1 MPRRMCR
8 LFVCSCLS
16 ALCLAPPA
24 QAVITALTP
33 LKQVLD
39 KEQLIFVAKVGQVL
53 PDKPALVLERAENLK
68 GEAPFERL
76 PVNLTGDREATKGK
90 HTEALLERVE
100 RDLPMIVFAS
110 KRGKR
115 YVAFGY
121 TNGTWFQMEGRI
133 EQDDG
138 KEVVRWSF
146 LHCEPYL
153 RRTFKGSTDELK
165 QTIVDGLKEKKEP
178 PAPDEKEP
186 PGLGPPINKKTGSRQ
201 SPVGSRQPAVGS
213 RRSASDTAY
222 CLLPT
227 AYSFPL
233 GVIQLPFLGAIA
245 ALAALFPAVFGGMAL
260 MMRRWLV
267 ALSTASLLSILFFI
281 QTVFPKWL
289 AGTWLSTPQGF
300 WLTCAA
306 IAAITGLW
314 AARRYRRSIQEGKA
328 DDMQPRR
335 LDRIVLV
342 VLSLAGLVGVFF
354 ALRGGDSIWSS
365 PWQDMLVA
373 WIPVVAAAYFA
384 MTTYVRVR
392 KHPFPRPAAVVSA
405 EMVMLWALVF
415 SCGLAGA
422 LEAGRAES
430 LRGPAVVQAEV
441 RSDGGDSASG
451 IPRLKPEP
459 LWVFE
464 PQEEGS
470 IMATPCM
477 TPHGIIVAV
486 AHQSSFHKEGR
497 VYCLDPQTG
506 KPRWDF
512 GDDERMK
519 WVFSS
524 PAYADGCIYIGEGL
538 HEDNECRLFCIDAQ
552 TGRKLWDFAT
562 NSHTESTPCVGEG
575 KVVFGA
581 GNDGIYCLDA
591 KTGAK
596 LWHCTGEKGLH
607 VDANPVIAN
616 GRVYAGSGLS
626 RTHQVNRIFCLNL
639 QTGDEVWGE
648 RVEYSAY
655 GAPAVHDGVVYFG
668 IGNGNFSKDIDPKA
682 GMVLARKADM
692 GEAVWERALPNSV
705 LGKPA
710 IDARYVYIGTR
721 DGNCYALERKTGAV
735 VWEQALGSPVLASPI
750 LDGCPICRVS
760 EGLYV
765 AGERGSVAA
774 LAPHTG
780 HLFWK
785 VDVGRLADKG
795 SVVISATPVVVRA
808 DQGTTARR
816 TIVIGAGV
824 GAKDNSAKVAQLYCF
839 QDETRHA
846 P

>member
-8 LFVCSCLS
+8 LFVCSCFS

-76 PVNLTGDREATKGK
+76 SVNLTGDSEATKGK

-100 RDLPMIVFAS
+100 RDLPVIVFAS

-121 TNGTWFQMEGRI
+121 TNGTWFQMEGRV

-138 KEVVRWSF
+138 REVVRWSF

-153 RRTFKGSTDELK
+153 RRTFKGPTDELK
-165 QTIVDGLKEKKEP
+165 QTIVEGLKEKKEP

-186 PGLGPPINKKTGSRQ
+186 PGLGPPINKKSSELNIQ
-201 SPVGSRQPAVGS
+201 H
-213 RRSASDTAY
+213 
-222 CLLPT
+222 PT
-227 AYSFPL
+227 SNVQRPTSSNALF

-281 QTVFPKWL
+281 QTVFPRWL

-306 IAAITGLW
+306 IAALAGLW
-314 AARRYRRSIQEGKA
+314 AARRYRRSLQEGKA

-335 LDRIVLV
+335 LDRIALVL
-342 VLSLAGLVGVFF
+342 LSLAGLVGVFF

-365 PWQDMLVA
+365 PWQDMLVV

-392 KHPFPRPAAVVSA
+392 THPFPRPAAVVSA

-422 LEAGRAES
+422 LEAGRAKS

-441 RSDGGDSASG
+441 TSDGRDSASG

-497 VYCLDPQTG
+497 VYCLDPETG

-524 PAYADGCIYIGEGL
+524 PTYADGRIYIGEGL

-596 LWHCTGEKGLH
+596 IWHFTGTQGLH
-607 VDANPVIAN
+607 VDANPVIAD

-626 RTHQVNRIFCLNL
+626 RTHQVNRIFCLDL
-639 QTGDEVWGE
+639 QTGNEVWGE
-648 RVEYSAY
+648 RVDYSAY
-655 GAPAVHDGVVYFG
+655 GAPAVYEGVVYFG
-668 IGNGNFSKDIDPKA
+668 IGDGNFSQDVDPKA
-682 GMVLARKADM
+682 GMVLARKADT
-692 GEAVWERALPNSV
+692 GEVVWERALPNSV

-710 IDARYVYIGTR
+710 IDARHVYIGTR
-721 DGNCYALERKTGAV
+721 DGNCYALHRKTGAIA
-735 VWEQALGSPVLASPI
+735 WQQSLGSPVLASPV

-765 AGERGSVAA
+765 AGEAGSVAV
-774 LAPHTG
+774 LAPQNG

-795 SVVISATPVVVRA
+795 SVIISATPVVVRA
-808 DQGTTARR
+808 DQGTTAQR
-816 TIVIGAGV
+816 TILIGTGV
-824 GAKDNSAKVAQLYCF
+824 GANVIGTKTAQLYCF